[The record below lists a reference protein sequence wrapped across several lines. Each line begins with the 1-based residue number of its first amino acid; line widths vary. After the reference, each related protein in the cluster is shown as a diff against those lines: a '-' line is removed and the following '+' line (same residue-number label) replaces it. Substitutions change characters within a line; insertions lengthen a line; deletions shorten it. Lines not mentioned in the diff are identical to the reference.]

1 MVSRFTQELSFSN
14 SVYGST
20 VELVRDMLRCVW
32 MQDSAILRIVFPF
45 LHSASAKFHYPTDV
59 CFMDVMPV
67 SPTFCRWP
75 RMIGSLA
82 YEHPATALFSRVIKR
97 AAALRQIAEYVR
109 ENNLVTSQ
117 GLPKTS
123 GRDPLAKQ
131 SQQVQLGENGL
142 VGHSIAPGLMTAERA
157 AAALQAS
164 VIFLQASVNAVFD
177 VNTSVLPTG
186 FEPRLRKSAYAVPLP
201 GLKQRLE
208 KKQGL
213 FRMHMM
219 GKRVNYACRSVIS
232 PDPNLRVFEVG
243 VVFPVHMQLP
253 YTPTMGRLVF
263 HT

>member
-1 MVSRFTQELSFSN
+1 MV
-14 SVYGST
+14 
-20 VELVRDMLRCVW
+20 C
-32 MQDSAILRIVFPF
+32 
-45 LHSASAKFHYPTDV
+45 
-59 CFMDVMPV
+59 
-67 SPTFCRWP
+67 
-75 RMIGSLA
+75 SLA

-97 AAALRQIAEYVR
+97 AAALRQIAEYVK

-123 GRDPLAKQ
+123 GRGSLAKQ
-131 SQQVQLGENGL
+131 LQQVQLGENGL

-186 FEPRLRKSAYAVPLP
+186 FEPRLRKTAYTVPLP

-243 VVFPVHMQLP
+243 VVFPVHMQLS
-253 YTPTMGRLVF
+253 YTPTIGRLVF